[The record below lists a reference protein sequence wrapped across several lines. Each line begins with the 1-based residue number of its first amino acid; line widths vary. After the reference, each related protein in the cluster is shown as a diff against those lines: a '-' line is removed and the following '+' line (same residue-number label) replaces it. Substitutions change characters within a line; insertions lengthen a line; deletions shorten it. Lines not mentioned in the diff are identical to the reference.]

1 MTKLDDLDIFK
12 LMQRL
17 EKFEKTDVEERLRYI
32 EEQLKYFVMAATEM
46 KDRFRDGIKI
56 SIDQNSLNIATQLSH
71 MMKQSLSTV
80 QDEVLAMKRLRKD
93 ITHEYERMVAQQKVN
108 LMENSV
114 SGALKY
120 MAKQLTELAKEVSQI
135 KEEGIKKQITLDV
148 TMEGYEMVKR
158 KPPITNPILYDD
170 PVDEEKAVKALLATL
185 LEREQKV
192 LIHRYGL
199 FGEKAKTLVACG
211 KIFKLSSERVRAIQ
225 AKAIRKCAHPARKD
239 LVEDVTH
246 KELRESIQVWWDK
259 RDQ

>member
-1 MTKLDDLDIFK
+1 MTKLDDLDVFK

-17 EKFEKTDVEERLRYI
+17 ERFEKTDVEERLRYI

-158 KPPITNPILYDD
+158 KPPRIAPPEDEQAHD
-170 PVDEEKAVKALLATL
+170 PESDIKELFKTL
-185 LEREQKV
+185 LPREV
-192 LIHRYGL
+192 LVLTHRFGL
-199 FGEKAKTLVACG
+199 FGQKKSTLDATG
-211 KIFKLSSERVRAIQ
+211 KIIKLSRERVRAIQ
-225 AKAIRKCAHPARKD
+225 EKALMKCRHPSRRELMD
-239 LVEDVTH
+239 EITH
-246 KELRESIQVWWDK
+246 KELRLAILGE
-259 RDQ
+259 